1 MLLLMGT
8 LSFLMRL
15 QRSYD
20 INHVSSNAAA
30 DHPGPR
36 LLHGAVCPIAFFN
49 GRAIEI
55 HHELQKYHV
64 QRRWNL

>member
-8 LSFLMRL
+8 LSFLMHL

-20 INHVSSNAAA
+20 INHVSNNAAA

-36 LLHGAVCPIAFFN
+36 LLLVLSFRHFQG
-49 GRAIEI
+49 
-55 HHELQKYHV
+55 KDK
-64 QRRWNL
+64 

>member
-36 LLHGAVCPIAFFN
+36 LLHGAVLSPFFK
-49 GRAIEI
+49 GRTSEI
-55 HHELQKYHV
+55 HHEFEKYHV

>member
-1 MLLLMGT
+1 MLLLLGT
-8 LSFLMRL
+8 LSFLMHL

-36 LLHGAVCPIAFFN
+36 LLTWCCPFAIFK
-49 GRAIEI
+49 GRTSEI
-55 HHELQKYHV
+55 HHEFEKYHV

>member
-1 MLLLMGT
+1 
-8 LSFLMRL
+8 MRL

-36 LLHGAVCPIAFFN
+36 LLHGDVLSPFSREGQVN
-49 GRAIEI
+49 SP
-55 HHELQKYHV
+55 
-64 QRRWNL
+64 

>member
-15 QRSYD
+15 QRSSD
-20 INHVSSNAAA
+20 IHNVSSNAAA

-36 LLHGAVCPIAFFN
+36 LLTWCCPIAFFK

-55 HHELQKYHV
+55 YHEL
-64 QRRWNL
+64 